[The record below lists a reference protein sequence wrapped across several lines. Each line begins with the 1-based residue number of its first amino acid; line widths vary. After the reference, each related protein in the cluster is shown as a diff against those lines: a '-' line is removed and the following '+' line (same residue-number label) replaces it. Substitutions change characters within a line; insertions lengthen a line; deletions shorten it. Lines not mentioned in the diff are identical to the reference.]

1 MPTLPPKR
9 AATVVI
15 VGSINMDLVARVPRL
30 PKPGE
35 TLAGTDFVTLPGG
48 KGANQA
54 VAVARLGG
62 RAVMIGNVGD
72 DVFGERLLRGL
83 RQEGVDTRGV
93 RTIPQTSSGV
103 AVIAV
108 EARGQNSIILVPGAN
123 HALRPE
129 HIQAAERVIARADAV
144 LVQLEIPLDTAAA
157 ALELARRHGVP
168 TILDTA
174 PVPPGGLP
182 ESLGSVDVLSP
193 NQTEAALLTGRRCAT
208 REDAARV
215 AEILFERHRPAAVV
229 LKLGDQGASVHLPGG
244 WARFF
249 PPQRVKAVDTTAA
262 GDAFAAALALR
273 LAEGGTLD
281 DALPWANAAG
291 ALAATVLGAQNAMP
305 TRTQVQRQLR
315 ARRISRTSKP

>member
-9 AATVVI
+9 PATVVI

-83 RQEGVDTRGV
+83 RQDGVDTRFV
-93 RTIPQTSSGV
+93 KEISQTSSGV
-103 AVIAV
+103 AVIGV
-108 EARGQNSIILVPGAN
+108 EERGQNSIILVPGAN

-129 HIQAAERVIARADAV
+129 HVRAAERVIARADAV
-144 LVQLEIPLDTAAA
+144 LVQLEIPLDTAAT

-182 ESLGSVDVLSP
+182 EELGSVDVLSP
-193 NQTEAALLTGRRCAT
+193 NQTEATLLTGRRCAT
-208 REDAARV
+208 RDDAAAV
-215 AEILFERHRPAAVV
+215 AEVLFERHRPAAVV

-244 WARFF
+244 WNRFF

-262 GDAFAAALALR
+262 GDAFTAALALR
-273 LAEGGTLD
+273 LAEGRTLD

-305 TRTQVQRQLR
+305 TRTQVERRLR
-315 ARRISRTSKP
+315 ARRASRRANS